1 MSAEGLS
8 RFMARLRWLLVA
20 LSAALCVFS
29 WWSFAHADP
38 QAALEPRFYCP
49 MHPQVKSHDPG
60 ECPICQMTLEPIPP
74 QKKAR
79 PKPMPMTAPPGS
91 ATTPG
96 APQLP
101 PDVAPRLELSLD
113 RVQAI
118 NVRTRE
124 ARLLPG
130 SGKLTLPAVVE
141 AQERGRAE
149 VHVRASGFVERVS
162 VRENGARV
170 KAGQELLSLYSPEIY
185 QAEAELVAL
194 RKLGDAG
201 DNVERARHKLELFG
215 ISAAQAE
222 QLTAGGVASRTLPI
236 TAPISGYVARLN
248 VVRGAFVSPETVL
261 YEIIDPSRVY
271 VVASLP
277 ESRSREVALG
287 QAARYLVS
295 DGDGAGIAGK
305 IDLIYPE
312 LDRSA
317 RSVKLRLSLDN
328 SEGRIAPGQFGR
340 VELSLAAEP
349 AVAVPRDA
357 VIDTGR
363 GAYAFIDEG
372 EGRFRAA
379 AVETGAALADDEL
392 EIRRGIAA
400 GEKVVS
406 GAAFLLDSESR
417 LRASLG
423 PTAE

>member
-1 MSAEGLS
+1 
-8 RFMARLRWLLVA
+8 
-20 LSAALCVFS
+20 
-29 WWSFAHADP
+29 
-38 QAALEPRFYCP
+38 
-49 MHPQVKSHDPG
+49 
-60 ECPICQMTLEPIPP
+60 MTLEPIPQ
-74 QKKAR
+74 QKKPR
-79 PKPMPMTAPPGS
+79 PLPVPSRSGSVAAP
-91 ATTPG
+91 A

-162 VRENGARV
+162 VRETGARV
-170 KAGQELLSLYSPEIY
+170 KAGQELFAFYSPEIY

-194 RKLGDAG
+194 RKLGDAA

-215 ISAAQAE
+215 ISSAQADK
-222 QLTAGGVASRTLPI
+222 LTAAGVASRTLPI
-236 TAPISGYVARLN
+236 TAPISGYVARLS
-248 VVRGAFVSPETVL
+248 VVQGAFVSPESAL

-295 DGDGAGIAGK
+295 DSDAAGIAGK

-328 SEGRIAPGQFGR
+328 PEGRIAPGQFGR
-340 VELSLAAEP
+340 VELALAAEP

-363 GAYAFIDEG
+363 GAYAFVDEG
-372 EGRFRAA
+372 EGHFRAA
-379 AVETGAALADDEL
+379 AVETGAALPDDEL

-400 GEKVVS
+400 GERIVS

-417 LRASLG
+417 LRASLA